1 MNAPCKI
8 KDEVSSI
15 SEERGMGL
23 KNVDI
28 TQEDFSFPPQIP
40 KSKRYFC
47 IEHFTHLG

>member
-23 KNVDI
+23 KNVLHRRI
-28 TQEDFSFPPQIP
+28 LAFLPQIP